1 MESGPSDF
9 SIVPDLSCV
18 SGRTILITG
27 GASGFGEAMA
37 KRWSSAPGVKPIII
51 LGDII
56 PAAKGTTIAES
67 IQKETGNPNV
77 YFVQVDV
84 TSWESQVSLFR
95 RANTLAGSAGI
106 DTVAAS
112 AGVNGSDESLKFMAP
127 PPMSGLDKAQEGS
140 DQTVPSAPSLNTLN
154 VNLIGTMYTVHLAL
168 SYFSARHEAE
178 SGSTKQSHPD
188 TSILLFGSLASI
200 LPLPMQSIYGT
211 SKHALVGLFR
221 SLRVTL
227 PSTHPNVRL
236 NILCPYF
243 VRTPMVGND
252 GSLLLAGGAL
262 AEINDVINAAT
273 WCVGRS
279 DMRGRALAIGP
290 QVTKAEGQS
299 LGLPVSNATDSASK
313 PTKGNLKAGESQSTV
328 AIWDCFAHDHELSDI
343 FGRRIMALA
352 EMKTAQRGWRGI
364 GEDLYNVFSSILRGS
379 TNRVLGRI

>member
-9 SIVPDLSCV
+9 STAPDLSCV

-27 GASGFGEAMA
+27 GGSGFGKAMA
-37 KRWSSAPGVKPIII
+37 TKWSSAPGIKPTII

-56 PAAKGTTIAES
+56 PTPKGTAIAES

-77 YFVQVDV
+77 YFIQVDV

-95 RANTLAGSAGI
+95 RANAIGGAAGI

-112 AGVNGSDESLKFMAP
+112 AGINGSDESMKFMAP
-127 PPMSGLDKAQEGS
+127 PPMSGLDTTQDS

-154 VNLIGTMYTVHLAL
+154 VNLTGTMYTVHLAL
-168 SYFSARHEAE
+168 SYFSARHAAE
-178 SGSTKQSHPD
+178 PGSTKQSSPD

-200 LPLPMQSIYGT
+200 LPLPLQSIYGT

-221 SLRVTL
+221 SLRLTL

-262 AEINDVINAAT
+262 AEIDDVINAAT

-290 QVTKAEGQS
+290 KVTKAEGQS
-299 LGLPVSNATDSASK
+299 VGLPVSDTSDSASK
-313 PTKGNLKAGESQSTV
+313 PTNGNLKAGESESTV

-343 FGRRIMALA
+343 FGRRIMMLA

-364 GEDLYNVFSSILRGS
+364 GEDLYNVFLSILKGS
-379 TNRVLGRI
+379 IKRLLGRK